1 MYVISL
7 CIDMPNIW
15 DDQLE
20 DQNNIRYVSDT
31 KIVSYDL
38 ILFDVLL
45 NLFVLSGISS
55 YSAAYTHGLF
65 YDT

>member
-45 NLFVLSGISS
+45 IIFFRYQLLHSTS
-55 YSAAYTHGLF
+55 
-65 YDT
+65 

>member
-1 MYVISL
+1 
-7 CIDMPNIW
+7 MPNIW

-45 NLFVLSGISS
+45 IIFFRYQLLHSTS
-55 YSAAYTHGLF
+55 
-65 YDT
+65 